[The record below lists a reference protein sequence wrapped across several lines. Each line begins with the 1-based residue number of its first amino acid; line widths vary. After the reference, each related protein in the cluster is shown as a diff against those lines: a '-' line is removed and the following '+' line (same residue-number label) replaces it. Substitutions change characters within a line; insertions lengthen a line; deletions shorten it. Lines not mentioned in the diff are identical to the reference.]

1 MLASPWSTGA
11 DNTTLSRHVQSG
23 CMILLALYF
32 LTVPTPY
39 THPMRLGILCFAA
52 RKKPLSPQISG

>member
-1 MLASPWSTGA
+1 
-11 DNTTLSRHVQSG
+11 
-23 CMILLALYF
+23 MILLALYF